1 MSNDTTNKSLFARI
15 LGAPFRRLPAPLQAV
30 HDTREHKRF
39 SGRCRVERGRG
50 WIAALLA
57 SAARLPHTN
66 DDVSVTIAI
75 DRATQGETW
84 TRNFGGHIMRSTM
97 WEKSGSLEEKV
108 GLTTL
113 TFDLLVADEGIVWR
127 LRRARLMFLPV
138 PLALFVGTS
147 ATERMIDGRYSFD
160 VRAGIVGVGL
170 LIHYQGWLAEHG

>member
-1 MSNDTTNKSLFARI
+1 
-15 LGAPFRRLPAPLQAV
+15 
-30 HDTREHKRF
+30 
-39 SGRCRVERGRG
+39 
-50 WIAALLA
+50 
-57 SAARLPHTN
+57 
-66 DDVSVTIAI
+66 
-75 DRATQGETW
+75 
-84 TRNFGGHIMRSTM
+84 MRSTM